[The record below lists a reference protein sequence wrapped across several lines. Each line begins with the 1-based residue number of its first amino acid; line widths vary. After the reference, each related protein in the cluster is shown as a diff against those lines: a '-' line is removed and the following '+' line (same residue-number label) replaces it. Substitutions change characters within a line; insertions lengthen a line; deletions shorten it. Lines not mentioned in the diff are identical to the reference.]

1 LLLITYVDDLIVIA
15 RDYGKISKKLMD
27 DLKSDF
33 IFRDEGDFETFLGVS
48 VKCLEDNSID
58 LMQSQLIRFLINLLD
73 LEEVNTKPTPA
84 VEVFSEDIDG
94 EDRIYKR
101 NYRQAIGILEYL
113 KITT

>member
-1 LLLITYVDDLIVIA
+1 
-15 RDYGKISKKLMD
+15 MD

-33 IFRDEGDFETFLGVS
+33 IFRDEGDIETFLGVS